1 MIGESITL
9 YSGLPSVYLH
19 LLRQFTDKKMSMI
32 IKIFLADDHRLF
44 RDGLKRILGETSDII
59 VVGEATDGLDA
70 LDKMRQGGWNVALL
84 DVNMP
89 GMNGLEVLK
98 RIMNDG
104 AAHQVLML
112 STYHEDEYAVRSIRA
127 GASAYLTKNTPTDLL
142 ISVIRRL
149 ATGKKYINP
158 ELAEKLLFDLSPI
171 SQKPLHSMLSDRE
184 LSVLKLIALG
194 ITLTEISEKLA
205 LSAKTVSTYRARIL
219 EKMNMQN
226 NAQLVRYVT
235 EHKLLE

>member
-1 MIGESITL
+1 
-9 YSGLPSVYLH
+9 
-19 LLRQFTDKKMSMI
+19 MI
-32 IKIFLADDHRLF
+32 IKAFIADDHRLF
-44 RDGLKRILGETSDII
+44 RDGLKRILGETADIV
-59 VVGEATDGLDA
+59 VVGEAADGLDA
-70 LDKMRQGGWNVALL
+70 LEKMRHNGWDVALL

-98 RIMNDG
+98 RVMTDNPK
-104 AAHQVLML
+104 HQVLML
-112 STYHEDEYAVRSIRA
+112 STYHEDEYAIRTIRA
-127 GASAYLTKNTPTDLL
+127 GASAYLTKNSPTDLL

-149 ATGKKYINP
+149 ANGRKYIDP
-158 ELAEKLLFDLSPI
+158 KLAEKLLFDLGPTSET
-171 SQKPLHSMLSDRE
+171 PLHFTLSDRE
-184 LSVLKLIALG
+184 LNVLKLITLG
-194 ITLTEISEKLA
+194 LSLTEIAQKLV

>member
-1 MIGESITL
+1 
-9 YSGLPSVYLH
+9 
-19 LLRQFTDKKMSMI
+19 MSMI

-44 RDGLKRILGETSDII
+44 RDGLKRILGETADII

-171 SQKPLHSMLSDRE
+171 SQKPLHSILSDRE

>member
-1 MIGESITL
+1 MSTDLNGIM
-9 YSGLPSVYLH
+9 SV
-19 LLRQFTDKKMSMI
+19 I
-32 IKIFLADDHRLF
+32 IKVFLADDHRLF
-44 RDGLKRILGETSDII
+44 RDGLKRILAETADI
-59 VVGEATDGLDA
+59 VVAGEATDGLDA
-70 LDKMRQGGWNVALL
+70 LEKMRQGGWDVALL

-98 RIMNDG
+98 RIMTDDPK
-104 AAHQVLML
+104 HQVLML
-112 STYHEDEYAVRSIRA
+112 STYHEDEYAIRTIRA
-127 GASAYLTKNTPTDLL
+127 GASAYLTKDSPTDLL

-149 ATGKKYINP
+149 ANGKKYINP
-158 ELAEKLLFDLSPI
+158 ELAAKLLFDLGPTA
-171 SQKPLHSMLSDRE
+171 KTPLHSTLSDRE
-184 LSVLKLIALG
+184 LSVLKLIAVG
-194 ITLTEISEKLA
+194 ISLTEISQKLA